1 MCYHTKQSKLP
12 QAVQK
17 RFNATIENRKTFV
30 QAENINGF
38 NFPSLPVITNQNP
51 KIITNFNW
59 GLIPSW
65 AKDDKI
71 KAVTLNAK
79 IETLEEKAAFKEVI
93 NNRCL
98 IIANGFYEWQWLD
111 AKGKNKIKY
120 EIGHEN
126 EELFAFAG
134 IYSKWL
140 NANTGTIV
148 NTFSM
153 VTTKANPLMTEIHN
167 IKKRMPIILKK
178 EDEQRWLQQENHN
191 EFAYPYTTNLVA
203 KQISNRNDNQI
214 ALF

>member
-1 MCYHTKQSKLP
+1 MAL
-12 QAVQK
+12 
-17 RFNATIENRKTFV
+17 I
-30 QAENINGF
+30 
-38 NFPSLPVITNQNP
+38 FPSLPVIIDENP
-51 KIITNFNW
+51 KIITHFNW

-65 AKDDKI
+65 ANDDKI
-71 KAVTLNAK
+71 RAVTLNAK
-79 IETLEEKAAFKEVI
+79 VETLEEKASFKEVI

-98 IIANGFYEWQWLD
+98 VIANGFYEWQWLD

-140 NANTGTIV
+140 NGNTGNIV
-148 NTFSM
+148 NTFSI
-153 VTTKANPLMTEIHN
+153 VTTEANPLMAEIHN

-178 EDEQRWLQQENHN
+178 EDEQRWLQHENQK
-191 EFAYPYTTNLVA
+191 EFAFPYTTNLVA
-203 KQISNRNDNQI
+203 KQISGRNDNQL